1 MADCK
6 AKYLTAVHQFIR
18 LVSVDAKAYM
28 TFIKQVKEISLQYQ
42 TDLRDANIAEVRA
55 SVKHLDGRYFDQE
68 LAIKFDKPPQATQ
81 PEGAEDWDEATRAA
95 ADDVW
100 EATAKATSSLEDL
113 YSKIKVLSGKLS
125 TKAFNKFMERAK
137 LPQVTITVVQD
148 PADEAFS
155 PDDLKIKS
163 HMPRPTRLSQKPQP
177 TVILGALV
185 HWLMRNSLLKIK
197 DRYSIEQCSKDF
209 RCSKTILKRVISG
222 KKQKGGREYK
232 REAEARERSDAP
244 PTTGEEERPEQPIA
258 PVAQDAPAADP
269 EEVVIDL
276 EELVCRLC
284 EEAYAPE
291 EVLINHYTMQH
302 PEWVQHIMCRY
313 CYEVVQGYQNYLE
326 HLDEHNADDC
336 TCLMCKKVCRT
347 LDKLGK
353 HMKKAHS
360 VSEEADDP
368 GGQVEETPKDTGE
381 VDDTTQQEQVAGDD
395 SELPDLVV
403 DQPRSQPPQ
412 PPSAAAGA
420 PTPGTPEVEKEKKG
434 HKEASEK
441 YKVVCEACNRYFQDA
456 YTRSGHINA
465 YHKEIIRQCGFC
477 KSGFMYPWDY
487 SKHLDK
493 THVWCDDC
501 HRFVK
506 DRATFNKHYR
516 KFHDKQQEKEDPPQ
530 QQPTPQPQ
538 STGASA
544 GASTGISMGTGTAT
558 QATSAE
564 NRQFGCVHC
573 SSSFSTRTELVSHV
587 NQKHRTIKCQDCDKM
602 FVLAADRDNHRRD
615 VHTHPKYSCDAPQ
628 CKVFKINSDELQL
641 HKRDA
646 HWDVFKFRC
655 CVRPCYDVFKNIGKL
670 FDHLLKVHGRGMP
683 LEEDQEECY
692 ACDKCDRVFRSIGML
707 IHHSGDHEENIRQ
720 CEECAWKF
728 ASWHRLIDHC
738 LNTHDTMHH
747 ACATCGQDFNT
758 NDEKVTHSN
767 KKHTGKC
774 WICNKD
780 FILVEQLQVHLRDE
794 HKMKDATSPEKTKE
808 LEEEHRR
815 QLELKRKWEKQQ
827 RAAAK
832 RKRDEEDDDDEDDD
846 PGDRSGKR
854 KKDDDPDYRPSKKQL
869 KRADQRGDK

>member
-55 SVKHLDGRYFDQE
+55 SVQHLDGRYFDQE

-81 PEGAEDWDEATRAA
+81 PGDAEDWDEATRAA

-100 EATAKATSSLEDL
+100 EATAKATNSLEDL

-163 HMPRPTRLSQKPQP
+163 HMPRPAYLSQKPKP

-185 HWLMRNSLLKIK
+185 HWLMRNTLLKKK
-197 DRYSIEQCSKDF
+197 DGYSIEQCCNDF
-209 RCSKTILKRVISG
+209 SCSKTILKRVISG

-232 REAEARERSDAP
+232 REAEARERSDVP

-258 PVAQDAPAADP
+258 PVAKDAPAADP
-269 EEVVIDL
+269 DEEVVIDL
-276 EELVCRLC
+276 EELVCKLC

-313 CYEVVQGYQNYLE
+313 CYEIIQGYPNYLE

-336 TCLMCKKVCRT
+336 KCLMCEKVCRT
-347 LDKLGK
+347 LSKLGK
-353 HMKKAHS
+353 HMKKSHP

-368 GGQVEETPKDTGE
+368 GDQVEETPKDTGE
-381 VDDTTQQEQVAGDD
+381 VDDTTQQEQVTGDPD
-395 SELPDLVV
+395 ELPDLVL
-403 DQPRSQPPQ
+403 DEPRIQPPQ

-420 PTPGTPEVEKEKKG
+420 PTPGTPEEEKEKKG

-465 YHKEIIRQCGFC
+465 YHKEILKVCGFC
-477 KSGFMYPWDY
+477 KSGFLYPWDY
-487 SKHLDK
+487 SKHLDA

-506 DRATFNKHYR
+506 DRASFNKHFR
-516 KFHDKQQEKEDPPQ
+516 EVHGIQQEKKDPPPQ
-530 QQPTPQPQ
+530 QQTPQPQ
-538 STGASA
+538 STTSKGA
-544 GASTGISMGTGTAT
+544 GTSTGTGSGTAT

-573 SSSFSTRTELVSHV
+573 SASFPTRTELVSHV
-587 NQKHRTIKCQDCDKM
+587 NQKHRTIECQDCDKM

-615 VHTHPKYSCDAPQ
+615 VHTHPRYSCDAPQ
-628 CKVFKINSDELQL
+628 CKVFTNNSDELQL

-646 HWDVFKFRC
+646 HWDIFKFRC
-655 CVRPCYDVFKNIGKL
+655 CVRPCYDVFKI
-670 FDHLLKVHGRGMP
+670 
-683 LEEDQEECY
+683 
-692 ACDKCDRVFRSIGML
+692 
-707 IHHSGDHEENIRQ
+707 
-720 CEECAWKF
+720 
-728 ASWHRLIDHC
+728 
-738 LNTHDTMHH
+738 
-747 ACATCGQDFNT
+747 
-758 NDEKVTHSN
+758 
-767 KKHTGKC
+767 
-774 WICNKD
+774 
-780 FILVEQLQVHLRDE
+780 
-794 HKMKDATSPEKTKE
+794 
-808 LEEEHRR
+808 
-815 QLELKRKWEKQQ
+815 
-827 RAAAK
+827 
-832 RKRDEEDDDDEDDD
+832 
-846 PGDRSGKR
+846 
-854 KKDDDPDYRPSKKQL
+854 
-869 KRADQRGDK
+869 

>member
-81 PEGAEDWDEATRAA
+81 PGDAEDWDEATRAA

-100 EATAKATSSLEDL
+100 EATAKATNSLEDL

-420 PTPGTPEVEKEKKG
+420 PTPGTPEEEKEKKG

-477 KSGFMYPWDY
+477 KSGFLYPWDY

-780 FILVEQLQVHLRDE
+780 FILVEQLQVHLQDE